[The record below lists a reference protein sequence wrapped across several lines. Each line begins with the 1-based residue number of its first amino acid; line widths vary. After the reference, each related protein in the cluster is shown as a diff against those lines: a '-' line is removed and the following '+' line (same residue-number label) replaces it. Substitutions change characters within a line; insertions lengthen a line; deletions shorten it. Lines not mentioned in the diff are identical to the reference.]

1 MKEALPERTCL
12 FCRKCSPKGELLRF
26 VWDGS
31 KIVWDQDHRLPG
43 RGGYCHQRVECLSR
57 LGEMAAWSRA
67 LKVEGVSLAPEHL
80 KECRERLFKEVP
92 QFRGDDP
99 EGRGS
104 SGSKEGKKRRV
115 RL

>member
-12 FCRKCSPKGELLRF
+12 FCRKGSPKGELLRF

-31 KIVWDQDHRLPG
+31 KIVWDQHHRLPG
-43 RGGYCHQRVECLSR
+43 RGGYCHQRVGCLTR
-57 LGEMAAWSRA
+57 LGEMGAWNKA
-67 LKVEGVSLAPEHL
+67 LKVEGVSLTLEHL

-92 QFRGDDP
+92 QFRGDDSQNL
-99 EGRGS
+99 GAQGS
-104 SGSKEGKKRRV
+104 QKGKKRRV